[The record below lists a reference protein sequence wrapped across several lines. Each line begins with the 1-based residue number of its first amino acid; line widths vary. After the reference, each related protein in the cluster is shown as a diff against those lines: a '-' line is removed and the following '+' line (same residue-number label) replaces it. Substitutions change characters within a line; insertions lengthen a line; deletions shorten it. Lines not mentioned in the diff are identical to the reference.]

1 MASSS
6 RLVTVLTFAALL
18 LTAAPAAAFDYLE
31 HSYFGDRACSV
42 AQEVLGARISA
53 GRASQAEI
61 ERYLALAV
69 VCPNRRPADYCADD
83 VKQAEANLNR
93 LAEPGELAATFGDFA
108 ALPDHVSRYGPV
120 HAMPAPAGEVGLLAT
135 AFQWLSSEPEELGG
149 IIGDVAENACESEPT
164 PWARVE
170 TDVTTYL
177 AELRAGDVT
186 PVDPAH
192 FSPLARAAVPR
203 GPRDPAGVYS
213 FDNPH
218 FLDLVLNDRNHFGER
233 AFGTWLGFHST
244 AVDLAGRR
252 CEQVMGFDDDA
263 LEDMAEGLPA
273 FVDVD
278 WAALEPAALRVQGC
292 AVLAER
298 IRLRLIEWRE
308 RAEPAAVA
316 PVAAVLDR
324 YAAAGT
330 TSLDAVV
337 VGVMALVFE
346 GSGLHYLQDGL
357 SAGHLRTTD
366 SQRALENR
374 RFEHDFDNRH
384 GITARTPTAKG
395 EKVFLAYGD
404 SYLLGQA
411 LTASPD
417 CAAPATPEAVSDC
430 MIRRQRGILV
440 AASTASVLDWA
451 LGGPMYG
458 DVAGF
463 CKGEG
468 EEARII
474 CRSLPLGST
483 RAAGYQETARADSR
497 LIATPLAVPP
507 PPFTYQSFTMT
518 ASLDAAGSAN
528 QIGLDMAFYSAIGRD
543 AGWLTSYRYGLRMA
557 EGERDARRFSADFAY
572 GFHYRWSARFLLDYE
587 PFVYAG
593 FRGVAPGREF
603 EMGLGPKVGF
613 TALPEGWVK
622 IPLELGFSYRLP
634 IRMLD
639 SEKGFLGDAIDI
651 EAHWLQITLG
661 LAFM

>member
-1 MASSS
+1 MASSLQVS
-6 RLVTVLTFAALL
+6 SVLAFASMLL
-18 LTAAPAAAFDYLE
+18 SATPAAAFDYLE
-31 HSYFGDRACSV
+31 HSYFGDRACGV
-42 AQEVLGARISA
+42 AQEVLGARIRA
-53 GRASQAEI
+53 GRASKAEVD
-61 ERYLALAV
+61 RYLALAV
-69 VCPNRRPADYCADD
+69 VCPNRQTVNYCADE

-93 LAEPGELAATFGDFA
+93 LAAPGQLAATFGDFA
-108 ALPDHVSRYGPV
+108 ALPDHVSRFGPV
-120 HAMPAPAGEVGLLAT
+120 RGMPAPAADAGLLAT
-135 AFQWLSSEPEELGG
+135 AFAWISSEPEALDG

-170 TDVTTYL
+170 TDVTAYL
-177 AELRAGDVT
+177 ADLRAGGGKSE
-186 PVDPAH
+186 DPAH
-192 FSPLARAAVPR
+192 FSPLTRAEVPR

-244 AVDLAGRR
+244 AVDLAGKR
-252 CEQVMGFDDDA
+252 CEEINGFDDDD
-263 LEDMAEGLPA
+263 LEDMAEGLPSFA
-273 FVDVD
+273 DVD
-278 WAALEPAALRVQGC
+278 WDALEPAALRAQGC

-298 IRLRLIEWRE
+298 IRLRLADWRK
-308 RAEPAAVA
+308 RAAPAAVA
-316 PVAAVLDR
+316 PVAAVLDQ

-330 TSLDAVV
+330 AALDPVV

-384 GITARTPTAKG
+384 GITARTPTAAG
-395 EKVFLAYGD
+395 ENVFLAYGD
-404 SYLLGQA
+404 SYLLAQA
-411 LTASPD
+411 LTESPD

-458 DVAGF
+458 DVAAF
-463 CKGEG
+463 CKQEG

-518 ASLDAAGSAN
+518 ASMDAAGSAN
-528 QIGLDMAFYSAIGRD
+528 QIGLDMAFYSAIGKD
-543 AGWLTSYRYGLRMA
+543 AGWLSSYRYGLRMA
-557 EGERDARRFSADFAY
+557 EGERDARRFSSDFGY

-593 FRGVAPGREF
+593 FRGVAPEREF
-603 EMGLGPKVGF
+603 EMGIGPKVGF

-622 IPLELGFSYRLP
+622 IPLEIGFSYRLP

-639 SEKGFLGDAIDI
+639 SEKGLLGDAIDI
-651 EAHWLQITLG
+651 EAHWLQVTLG

>member
-1 MASSS
+1 MAFITRFSSVF
-6 RLVTVLTFAALL
+6 LVAWVTLS
-18 LTAAPAAAFDYLE
+18 AAPATAFDYLE
-31 HSYFGDRACSV
+31 HSYFGDRACGV
-42 AQEVLGARISA
+42 AQDVLAARIRA
-53 GRASQAEI
+53 GRAGKAEI
-61 ERYLALAV
+61 DRYLALAV
-69 VCPNRRPADYCADD
+69 VCPNRRPENYCAAG
-83 VKQAEANLNR
+83 VKQAEANLTR
-93 LAEPGELAATFGDFA
+93 RAEAGELAATFGDFA
-108 ALPDHVSRYGPV
+108 ALPDHVSRFGPV
-120 HAMPAPAGEVGLLAT
+120 NGMPPPASEDGLLAT
-135 AFQWLSSEPEELGG
+135 AFAWLSAEPEELGG

-170 TDVTTYL
+170 TDVTAYL
-177 AELRAGDVT
+177 TELRGDG
-186 PVDPAH
+186 PPPENPAH
-192 FSPLARAAVPR
+192 FSPLARAEVPR

-244 AVDLAGRR
+244 AVDLAGRT
-252 CEQVMGFDDDA
+252 CAQVNGFDDDA
-263 LEDMAEGLPA
+263 LEDMADGLPA
-273 FVDVD
+273 FADVAWD
-278 WAALEPAALRVQGC
+278 ELEPDVLRERGC

-298 IRLRLIEWRE
+298 IRMRLADWRE
-308 RAEPAAVA
+308 RADPAAVA
-316 PVAAVLDR
+316 PVAEVLAQ
-324 YAAAGT
+324 YAASPT
-330 TSLDAVV
+330 RSLDGVV

-395 EKVFLAYGD
+395 ENLFLAYGD
-404 SYLLGQA
+404 SYLLAQP
-411 LTASPD
+411 LTPAPD
-417 CAAPATPEAVSDC
+417 CAAPKTPEEVSDC

-440 AASTASVLDWA
+440 GASSASVLDWS

-458 DVAGF
+458 DVAAF
-463 CKGEG
+463 CLGDD

-483 RAAGYQETARADSR
+483 RAAGYQETARTDSR

-507 PPFTYQSFTMT
+507 PPYTYQSFTMT

-528 QIGLDMAFYSAIGRD
+528 QLGLDMAFYSAIGKD

-557 EGERDARRFSADFAY
+557 EGERDARRFATDFAY
-572 GFHYRWSARFLLDYE
+572 GFHYRWAARFLLDYE

-593 FRGVAPGREF
+593 FRGVAPDREF
-603 EMGLGPKVGF
+603 EMGIGPKVGF

-622 IPLELGFSYRLP
+622 IPLEIGFSYRLP
-634 IRMLD
+634 IRLLSSD
-639 SEKGFLGDAIDI
+639 KGLFGDAIDI
-651 EAHWLQITLG
+651 EAHWLQVTLG

>member
-1 MASSS
+1 M
-6 RLVTVLTFAALL
+6 RL
-18 LTAAPAAAFDYLE
+18 LTALAAAFLFVAAAPVAAFDYLE
-31 HSYFGDRACSV
+31 HSYFGDRACGV
-42 AQEVLGARISA
+42 AQEVLGERIRE
-53 GRASQAEI
+53 GRANQAEVD
-61 ERYLALAV
+61 RYFALAV
-69 VCPNRRPADYCADD
+69 VCPNRRPANYCADD

-108 ALPDHVSRYGPV
+108 ALPDHVSRFGPV
-120 HAMPAPAGEVGLLAT
+120 RGMPAPADEMGLLAT
-135 AFQWLSSEPEELGG
+135 AFEWLASEPEALGG

-170 TDVTTYL
+170 TDVTAYL
-177 AELRAGDVT
+177 TELRADGGRSHES
-186 PVDPAH
+186 AH
-192 FSPLARAAVPR
+192 LSPLTRAQVPR

-244 AVDLAGRR
+244 AVDLAGRS
-252 CEQVMGFDDDA
+252 CEQVMGFDGDA
-263 LEDMAEGLPA
+263 LADLAEGLPA
-273 FVDVD
+273 FADLD
-278 WAALEPAALRVQGC
+278 WDALQPAALRAQGC

-298 IRLRLIEWRE
+298 VRRRLLEWRE
-308 RAEPAAVA
+308 RADPAIVA
-316 PVAAVLDR
+316 PVAGVFGR
-324 YAAAGT
+324 YAAPGT
-330 TSLDAVV
+330 AALDAVV

-384 GITARTPTAKG
+384 GITARTPTAGG
-395 EKVFLAYGD
+395 ENVFVAYGD

-411 LTASPD
+411 LTESPD
-417 CAAPATPEAVSDC
+417 CTAPSTPEAVSDC
-430 MIRRQRGILV
+430 LIRKQRGILV
-440 AASTASVLDWA
+440 AASTASVLDWS

-458 DVAGF
+458 DVKGF
-463 CKGEG
+463 CGGEG
-468 EEARII
+468 AEARLI

-483 RAAGYQETARADSR
+483 RAAGYRETAATDLR

-507 PPFTYQSFTMT
+507 PPFTYQSFTMN
-518 ASLDAAGSAN
+518 ASMDAAGSAN
-528 QIGLDMAFYSAIGRD
+528 QLGLDMAFYSAIGRD

-557 EGERDARRFSADFAY
+557 EGEREARRFSSDFGY
-572 GFHYRWSARFLLDYE
+572 GFHYRWAARFLLDFE

-593 FRGVAPGREF
+593 FRGVSPDREF
-603 EMGLGPKVGF
+603 EMGIGPKVGF

-622 IPLELGFSYRLP
+622 IPLEIGFAYRLP
-634 IRMLD
+634 FRLLTTED
-639 SEKGFLGDAIDI
+639 GVLRDAVDL

>member
-1 MASSS
+1 M
-6 RLVTVLTFAALL
+6 RLLPALAVAFFFV
-18 LTAAPAAAFDYLE
+18 TAAPAAAFDYLE
-31 HSYFGDRACSV
+31 HSYFGDRACGV
-42 AQEVLGARISA
+42 AQEVLGARIRA

-61 ERYLALAV
+61 DRYLALAV
-69 VCPNRRPADYCADD
+69 VCPNRQPASYCAGE

-93 LAEPGELAATFGDFA
+93 LEAPGELAATFGDFA
-108 ALPDHVSRYGPV
+108 ALPDHLSRFGPV
-120 HAMPAPAGEVGLLAT
+120 RGMPAPAADEGLLAT
-135 AFQWLSSEPEELGG
+135 AFEWISSDPEALGG
-149 IIGDVAENACESEPT
+149 IIGDVSENACESEPT

-170 TDVTTYL
+170 TDVTAYL
-177 AELRAGDVT
+177 TELRAENFPAVNS
-186 PVDPAH
+186 AH
-192 FSPLARAAVPR
+192 FSPLTRAPVPR

-244 AVDLAGRR
+244 AVDLAGRS
-252 CEQVMGFDDDA
+252 CEQVMGFDGDA

-273 FVDVD
+273 FAAVD
-278 WAALEPAALRVQGC
+278 WDALEPAALQARGC

-298 IRLRLIEWRE
+298 IRLRLGEWRA
-308 RAEPAAVA
+308 RAEPAVVA
-316 PVAAVLDR
+316 PVADVLDR
-324 YAAAGT
+324 YGAAGPAA
-330 TSLDAVV
+330 LEPVV

-384 GITARTPTAKG
+384 GITARTPTALG
-395 EKVFLAYGD
+395 EKVYLAYGD

-411 LTASPD
+411 LTESPD

-458 DVAGF
+458 DVDGF
-463 CKGEG
+463 CKGDS
-468 EEARII
+468 EETRII

-483 RAAGYQETARADSR
+483 RAAGYRETAGKDLR
-497 LIATPLAVPP
+497 LITTPLAVPP
-507 PPFTYQSFTMT
+507 PPFTYQSFTLNGST
-518 ASLDAAGSAN
+518 DAAGSAN
-528 QIGLDMAFYSAIGRD
+528 QLGLDMAFYSAIGKD
-543 AGWLTSYRYGLRMA
+543 AGWLTSYRFGLRMA
-557 EGERDARRFSADFAY
+557 EGQREARRFSTDFAY
-572 GFHYRWSARFLLDYE
+572 GFHYRWAARFLLDYE

-593 FRGVAPGREF
+593 FRGVSPDREF
-603 EMGLGPKVGF
+603 EMGIGPKVGF

-622 IPLELGFSYRLP
+622 IPLEIGFAYRLP
-634 IRMLD
+634 IRLLS
-639 SEKGFLGDAIDI
+639 SEAGLLGDAVDI